1 MPSWLAAMQQIF
13 TSILE
18 WIGSA
23 RRHVQARLILRLVT
37 IAALD
42 RVNAFAVSA
51 TPQSEGEVWATFLTL
66 QRRVACGVT
75 IAAPR
80 AAAHFERLQDKC
92 PSPRTITGLRGDDT
106 G

>member
-18 WIGSA
+18 WIGGA
-23 RRHVQARLILRLVT
+23 RRHVQARLVLRLVT

-75 IAAPR
+75 IDAPR
-80 AAAHFERLQDKC
+80 VAEDFERFQESC
-92 PSPRTITGLRGDDT
+92 PCPRIITGLRGDDT